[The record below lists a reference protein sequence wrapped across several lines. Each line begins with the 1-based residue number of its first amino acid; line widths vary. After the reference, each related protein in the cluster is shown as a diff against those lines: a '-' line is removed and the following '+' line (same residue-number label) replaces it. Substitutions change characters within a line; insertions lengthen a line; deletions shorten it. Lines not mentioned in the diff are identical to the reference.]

1 MFIVCSYL
9 SGSIGIVRKNV
20 TKDAV
25 MVCICIIT
33 HTIFFII
40 IAPVSHYR
48 GTPRF
53 WAFFGALFFV
63 GVGGWREGRTD
74 CRRGGCMVGTRCVGV
89 SRWSYLAPEAS
100 DGKVL
105 CGHKPQSKPHLSEPG
120 THQRTWRVMGRPARQ
135 KTQTLSMT
143 RRNDRTRHDHA
154 AAPLADCPFVPPFVP
169 PSPTQKKSP
178 QVQTPRNSPK
188 TQISNYHQSLSVI
201 TQHAAETSESPSHW
215 KPSQS
220 QPQDS

>member
-63 GVGGWREGRTD
+63 GGMDGGTDGLPEGRLS
-74 CRRGGCMVGTRCVGV
+74 VLCVGEKQKGCTTKKFWNRTK
-89 SRWSYLAPEAS
+89 S
-100 DGKVL
+100 VL
-105 CGHKPQSKPHLSEPG
+105 YVGEK
-120 THQRTWRVMGRPARQ
+120 
-135 KTQTLSMT
+135 
-143 RRNDRTRHDHA
+143 
-154 AAPLADCPFVPPFVP
+154 
-169 PSPTQKKSP
+169 
-178 QVQTPRNSPK
+178 
-188 TQISNYHQSLSVI
+188 
-201 TQHAAETSESPSHW
+201 
-215 KPSQS
+215 
-220 QPQDS
+220 

>member
-53 WAFFGALFFV
+53 WAFFGLFFLWV
-63 GVGGWREGRTD
+63 GMDGGQS
-74 CRRGGCMVGTRCVGV
+74 VLCVG
-89 SRWSYLAPEAS
+89 E
-100 DGKVL
+100 K
-105 CGHKPQSKPHLSEPG
+105 
-120 THQRTWRVMGRPARQ
+120 QRKRQ
-135 KTQTLSMT
+135 GCDKW
-143 RRNDRTRHDHA
+143 
-154 AAPLADCPFVPPFVP
+154 ADL
-169 PSPTQKKSP
+169 
-178 QVQTPRNSPK
+178 
-188 TQISNYHQSLSVI
+188 SLSCVLERNKGVKKFPVQKI
-201 TQHAAETSESPSHW
+201 
-215 KPSQS
+215 
-220 QPQDS
+220 

>member
-53 WAFFGALFFV
+53 WAFLGLFFLWV
-63 GVGGWREGRTD
+63 G
-74 CRRGGCMVGTRCVGV
+74 RGSPSCALVMGVISLCGACVGNLCWMYKLYPLLGIFV
-89 SRWSYLAPEAS
+89 
-100 DGKVL
+100 VL
-105 CGHKPQSKPHLSEPG
+105 RGVFS
-120 THQRTWRVMGRPARQ
+120 
-135 KTQTLSMT
+135 
-143 RRNDRTRHDHA
+143 
-154 AAPLADCPFVPPFVP
+154 
-169 PSPTQKKSP
+169 
-178 QVQTPRNSPK
+178 
-188 TQISNYHQSLSVI
+188 
-201 TQHAAETSESPSHW
+201 AEGMF
-215 KPSQS
+215 
-220 QPQDS
+220 

>member
-53 WAFFGALFFV
+53 WAFFGLFFC
-63 GVGGWREGRTD
+63 GWGWREGRTD
-74 CRRGGCMVGTRCVGV
+74 CRRGGCMVVPGAVV
-89 SRWSYLAPEAS
+89 SPGHTKRLSLLPCRAPHNSPCTLMRTWLRQMGLILRPVSAEYLS
-100 DGKVL
+100 TG
-105 CGHKPQSKPHLSEPG
+105 HLS
-120 THQRTWRVMGRPARQ
+120 RQ
-135 KTQTLSMT
+135 
-143 RRNDRTRHDHA
+143 
-154 AAPLADCPFVPPFVP
+154 V
-169 PSPTQKKSP
+169 
-178 QVQTPRNSPK
+178 
-188 TQISNYHQSLSVI
+188 
-201 TQHAAETSESPSHW
+201 
-215 KPSQS
+215 
-220 QPQDS
+220 